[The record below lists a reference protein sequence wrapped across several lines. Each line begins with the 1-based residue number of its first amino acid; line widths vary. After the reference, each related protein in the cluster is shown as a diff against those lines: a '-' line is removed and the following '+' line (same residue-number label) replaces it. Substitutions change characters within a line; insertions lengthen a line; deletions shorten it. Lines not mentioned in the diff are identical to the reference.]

1 METLAIVATKG
12 GVGKSTLAV
21 HLAAAA
27 QADGLRVLL
36 LDLDQQ
42 GSAWQ
47 WSKDRARLAATHGA
61 WFKTPLDVKR
71 VFANDLGEEI
81 ERAEGEGYDLVIIDT
96 PPHADFPAA
105 RAAEVADLVLMPT
118 RPGYF
123 DLHAAKPTIKLLKD
137 LKAHAFFIISQ
148 VPHNSPRIADDAISF
163 LESKGIA
170 RAPGVITA
178 LQPYMRSLSKGLTA
192 PELDPEGRHAQEIA
206 TLWAFAKDEARRAH
220 SARPPRSMRAD
231 TPVASDTAI
240 LADPFA
246 DIIAALKT
254 NTHESAA

>member
-47 WSKDRARLAATHGA
+47 WSKDRARLASTHGS
-61 WFKTPLDVKR
+61 WFKTPLDVRR

-81 ERAEGEGYDLVIIDT
+81 ERAETAGYDLVIIDT

-137 LKAHAFFIISQ
+137 LKAHAFFVISQ
-148 VPHNSPRIADDAISF
+148 VPHTSPRIADDAIAF

-170 RAPGVITA
+170 GAPGVITA
-178 LQPYMRSLSKGLTA
+178 LQPYMRALSKGLTA

-206 TLWAFAKDEARRAH
+206 ALWAFAKEEARRAH
-220 SARPPRSMRAD
+220 AARPPRSVRAD
-231 TPVASDTAI
+231 RPAATETAI

-246 DIIAALKT
+246 DIIAALKLGV
-254 NTHESAA
+254 NESVE